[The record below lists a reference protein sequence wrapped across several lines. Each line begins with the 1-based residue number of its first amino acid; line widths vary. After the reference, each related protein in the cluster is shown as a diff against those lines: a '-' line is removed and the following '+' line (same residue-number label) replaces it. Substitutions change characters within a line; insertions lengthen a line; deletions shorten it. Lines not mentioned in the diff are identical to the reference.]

1 MKSFKQFDEAIE
13 RQAKDRKKLSQPHS
27 VSGSRRD
34 HSHDVDSALTDH
46 VPGKGKGRIRK
57 ASKKEMRVS
66 AMREDKKVDFIKQ
79 LVRENDAYKT
89 TVANLKKE
97 FGDGVLA
104 SKQDFEDHK
113 KREAAKP
120 KPKPKPQKP
129 LSAAE
134 KAQKEVDAQYGRTA
148 WDKKGSLGT

>member
-66 AMREDKKVDFIKQ
+66 AMRDAGIKEEKKSCPEGEYYCFDMGKCRPIPKGHKVRKDGE
-79 LVRENDAYKT
+79 LVKENL
-89 TVANLKKE
+89 LKKLV
-97 FGDGVLA
+97 D
-104 SKQDFEDHK
+104 
-113 KREAAKP
+113 REVRIMRHGGK
-120 KPKPKPQKP
+120 
-129 LSAAE
+129 SE
-134 KAQKEVDAQYGRTA
+134 EEGC
-148 WDKKGSLGT
+148 

>member
-1 MKSFKQFDEAIE
+1 MGGMNIRGAGGLGKSKPEGDERKRIDKYDKQVAS
-13 RQAKDRKKLSQPHS
+13 DRK
-27 VSGSRRD
+27 
-34 HSHDVDSALTDH
+34 A
-46 VPGKGKGRIRK
+46 
-57 ASKKEMRVS
+57 AAKERA
-66 AMREDKKVDFIKQ
+66 AMRKKGHVYENKAVDFIKQ

-120 KPKPKPQKP
+120 KSKP
-129 LSAAE
+129 LNAKQIWKRDAVDAAE
-134 KAQKEVDAQYGRTA
+134 RERRAQYGITP
-148 WDKKGSLGT
+148 WNKKGSLGT